1 MLDELSQL
9 GGVTLTALVLTV
21 SIVSENQ
28 LQNEL
33 SDHQLTKISYILDD
47 LESLRVKCG
56 DNAEIL
62 FTGYVTLLL
71 QLGTNPDMQLDVL
84 FLVVPEKLP
93 QPIIGF
99 NVEMVIADRNF
110 KGCS

>member
-1 MLDELSQL
+1 MSQL

-21 SIVSENQ
+21 SIVSEK

-47 LESLRVKCG
+47 LESLRVQCG

-84 FLVVPEKLP
+84 FLVAPEKLP
-93 QPIIGF
+93 QPVIGF